1 MNECFNSFY
10 TQKEEVGCT
19 RNIIKTSF
27 RKKGAEQKNYVFH
40 QDLEY
45 NIHQSSLKSKEE
57 KSFSFDDINQNIQVQ
72 GFFCFSSCKKLLS
85 NT

>member
-45 NIHQSSLKSKEE
+45 NIHQSSLKWKEA
-57 KSFSFDDINQNIQVQ
+57 KLLAFDDNINQHI
-72 GFFCFSSCKKLLS
+72 
-85 NT
+85 